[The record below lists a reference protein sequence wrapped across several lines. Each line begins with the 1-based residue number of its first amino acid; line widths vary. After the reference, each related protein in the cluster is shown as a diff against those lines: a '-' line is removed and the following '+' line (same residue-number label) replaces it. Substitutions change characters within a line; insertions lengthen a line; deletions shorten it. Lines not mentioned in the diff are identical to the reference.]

1 MGKKLKAALIGLDTS
16 HAVNFTK
23 LFQDPAVPE
32 TDHVDGVTVTRCLR
46 FKTPFQSE
54 EGMNERQKYLESQG
68 VIVTEDFEEAVTDC
82 DVILLT
88 VDDPS
93 AHLEYFRKC
102 AGPGKSVYVD
112 KPFADTME
120 HTHEMIDIARKNNL
134 RYFTASA
141 LRFDP
146 GITPL
151 AEKYPN
157 PKGAFVYGA
166 LGDAPAGSSIVW
178 YSVHCFEILE
188 RLMGRGAVAV
198 TMMPDPDGALCH
210 VAYRDGRRGTIE
222 FIRHTWKYGGILH
235 AADGEHYSF
244 ANMPGHRFYV
254 ELLRECVRFF
264 RGESEGV
271 LLEDSIEIM
280 ALVEAADR
288 STKSGRTE
296 PVYLGKELLR

>member
-1 MGKKLKAALIGLDTS
+1 MKKELKAALIGLDTS
-16 HAVNFTK
+16 HAVSFTK
-23 LFQDPAVPE
+23 LLQDPSVPE
-32 TDHVDGVTVTRCLR
+32 AERVSGMKVTRCLR

-54 EGMNERQKYLESQG
+54 EGMDERQKYLESQG
-68 VIVTEDFEEAVTDC
+68 VLVTQDFEAATDDC
-82 DVILLT
+82 DIILLT

-102 AGPGKSVYVD
+102 AALGKPVYLD

-120 HTHEMIDIARKNNL
+120 NTHRMIELAREKHL
-134 RYFTASA
+134 RFFTASA

-146 GITPL
+146 GIIPA

-166 LGDAPAGSSIVW
+166 LGEAPAGSSIVW

-188 RLMGRGAVAV
+188 RLMGRGADTV
-198 TMMPDPDGALCH
+198 TMIPDARGALCH
-210 VAYRDGRRGTIE
+210 VAYRDGRRGAVE
-222 FIRHTWKYGGILH
+222 FIRHIWQYGGILH
-235 AADGEHYSF
+235 AADDGHYPF
-244 ANMPGHRFYV
+244 ASMPGHRFYV

-271 LLEDSIEIM
+271 SLEDSIEVM
-280 ALVEAADR
+280 AMVEAADK
-288 STKSGRTE
+288 SMKSGCTE
-296 PVYLGKELLR
+296 PVCL

>member
-1 MGKKLKAALIGLDTS
+1 MKKDLKAALIGLDTS

-23 LFQDPAVPE
+23 LLQDPAVPE
-32 TDHVDGVTVTRCLR
+32 ADRVDGMKVTRCLR

-54 EGMNERQKYLESQG
+54 EGMDQRQTYLESQG
-68 VIVTEDFEEAVTDC
+68 VLVTKDFEEAAADC

-102 AGPGKSVYVD
+102 AELGKPVYLD

-120 HTHEMIDIARKNNL
+120 HTRKMMDLAREKHL
-134 RYFTASA
+134 RFFTASA
-141 LRFDP
+141 LRFDC
-146 GITPL
+146 GIVSA
-151 AEKYPN
+151 AEKHPN

-166 LGDAPAGSSIVW
+166 LGEAPAGSSIVW
-178 YSVHCFEILE
+178 YAVHCFEILE
-188 RLMGRGAVAV
+188 RLMGRGAASV
-198 TMMPDPDGALCH
+198 TMIPDSCGALCH
-210 VAYRDGRRGTIE
+210 VAYRDGRRGAVE
-222 FIRHTWKYGGILH
+222 FIHHIWEYGGTLH
-235 AADGEHYSF
+235 AADGGHHSF
-244 ANMPGHRFYV
+244 ASVPGHRFYI

-271 LLEDSIEIM
+271 PLEDSLEIM

-288 STKSGRTE
+288 SVKSGHAE
-296 PVYLGKELLR
+296 PLCF